1 MKDTNTGYHNSG
13 DHNSGDRNSGNCNSG
28 DYNSGD
34 YNSGDC
40 NSGYRNS
47 GYRNSGKC
55 NSGYY
60 NSGNY
65 NSGNCNSGD
74 YNSGDYN
81 SGDYNSGDYNS
92 GKCNSG
98 NYNSG
103 KCNSGYY
110 NSGNYNSGDYNSG
123 NYNSGNCNSGI
134 FNTDEPFMRSFNK
147 ETTIK
152 LSEFSMPSY
161 EHFNVSYWIE
171 ESNMTEKEKK
181 ENPTYKTTGG
191 YLKEVEY
198 KEAWSIFWRRT
209 SEYNKKKFLALPNFD
224 AGIFKEI
231 TGIDIEQED
240 DVDVTQIAESY
251 LSLQAQL
258 EESERKLKIAVE
270 ALGRDRS
277 NAAYDA
283 GKADTNH
290 DRDRF
295 EHIRKSAQ
303 SALSA
308 INPTP

>member
-55 NSGYY
+55 NSG
-60 NSGNY
+60 
-65 NSGNCNSGD
+65 D
-74 YNSGDYN
+74 
-81 SGDYNSGDYNS
+81 
-92 GKCNSG
+92 
-98 NYNSG
+98 
-103 KCNSGYY
+103 
-110 NSGNYNSGDYNSG
+110 YNSGDYNSG
-123 NYNSGNCNSGI
+123 NYNSGNYNSGYRNSGKCNSGDYNSGI

-270 ALGRDRS
+270 ALERDRS

-295 EHIRKSAQ
+295 EHIRKSAED
-303 SALSA
+303 ALSA
-308 INPTP
+308 ITPTP